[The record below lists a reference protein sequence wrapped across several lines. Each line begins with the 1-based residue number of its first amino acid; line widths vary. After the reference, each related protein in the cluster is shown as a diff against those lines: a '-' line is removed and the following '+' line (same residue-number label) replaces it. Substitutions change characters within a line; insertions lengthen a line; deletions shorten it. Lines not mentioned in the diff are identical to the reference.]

1 MADKPN
7 PTFKSR
13 LRSPADETWR
23 ECVLDTEP
31 LIALDPAWPKMTLPE
46 VEAALTG
53 PGGRF
58 EMETVTINGVPT
70 RTWKNAP
77 PSLAWL
83 AQASRA
89 HGERVFTIYEDE
101 RVTYDANFRAVATL
115 ANKLQEM
122 GIGKGDRVG
131 LAMRNLPEWPVIFF
145 AVVSIGAI
153 VVPLNAWWTAG
164 ELEYGIDDSGARLL
178 FVDDER
184 YQRLKAHAAPLPAME
199 RMIVSRASA
208 ALDDS
213 ALRLEELIGTPHDYA
228 TLPEVGFPAVEIAP
242 DDEATI
248 FYTSGTT
255 GNPKGALG
263 THRNMT
269 TNIMS
274 GGYNGARS
282 LLRRGEEIPA
292 PTPRVTLTVI
302 PLFHVTAC
310 SAGMMGSIAAGS
322 SLIFMRKWDTV
333 RAMEIIEREKVN
345 ITGGVPTVAWQI
357 LEHPDR
363 PKYDLSSLEAIAY
376 GGAPS
381 APELVK
387 RIHTEFGALPGNGWG
402 MTETMA
408 TVTGHS
414 SEDYL
419 NRPTSAGPPVPV
431 ADLKIMDEEG
441 VNELP
446 IGEVGELWARGPMIV
461 KGYWN
466 KPEATAATFID
477 GWVRT
482 GDLARV
488 DEEGFVYIVDRA
500 KDMIIRGGENIY
512 SSEVEN
518 VLYAHPAVTDCAL
531 IGIPHRTLGEEPAA
545 VVHLAPGM
553 EATEAELQAWVRERL
568 AIFKTPV
575 AIRFVHETLP
585 RNANG
590 KILKKDLKV
599 LFEDRVGQAA

>member
-1 MADKPN
+1 M
-7 PTFKSR
+7 
-13 LRSPADETWR
+13 
-23 ECVLDTEP
+23 DTEP
-31 LIALDPAWPKMTLPE
+31 LIALDPAWPKMTLAE
-46 VEAALTG
+46 VEAALTA
-53 PGGRF
+53 PGARF
-58 EMETVTINGVPT
+58 EMETIAINGVPT
-70 RTWKNAP
+70 RVWKHAP
-77 PSLAWL
+77 PTLAWL

-89 HGERVFTIYEDE
+89 HGARLFTIYEDE

-115 ANKLQEM
+115 AGKLQEM
-122 GIGKGDRVG
+122 GVAKGDRVA

-145 AVVSIGAI
+145 AAASIGAI

-164 ELEYGIDDSGARLL
+164 ELEYGIDDSGAVLL

-184 YQRLKAHAAPLPAME
+184 YQRLRAHDAPLPALE
-199 RMIVSRASA
+199 RMIVARAASV
-208 ALDDS
+208 LDGP
-213 ALRLEELIGTPHDYA
+213 AVRLEDLIGTPHDYA
-228 TLPEVGFPAVEIAP
+228 TLPEVALPVVEIAP
-242 DDEATI
+242 DDDATI

-255 GNPKGALG
+255 GHPKGALG
-263 THRNMT
+263 THRNLMS
-269 TNIMS
+269 NIMS
-274 GGYNGARS
+274 SGYTAARS
-282 LLRRGEEIPA
+282 LLRRGEELPA
-292 PTPRVTLTVI
+292 APLPRTTLTVI

-310 SAGMMGSIAAGS
+310 SAAMMGSIAAGS

-345 ITGGVPTVAWQI
+345 ITGGVPTVAWQL

-363 PKYDLSSLEAIAY
+363 GKYDLSSLEAIAY

-381 APELVK
+381 APELVR
-387 RIHTEFGALPGNGWG
+387 RIHSEFGALPGNGWG

-431 ADLKIMDEEG
+431 ADLKIMAEDG
-441 VNELP
+441 VTELAV
-446 IGEVGELWARGPMIV
+446 GEVGELWARGPMIV

-466 KPEATAATFID
+466 RPDATRETFVE

-482 GDLARV
+482 GDLARL
-488 DEEGFVYIVDRA
+488 DEEGFLFVVDRA

-545 VVHLAPGM
+545 VVHLAPGTT
-553 EATEAELQAWVRERL
+553 ATEAELQAWVRERL

-575 AIRFVHETLP
+575 AVRFVHETLP

-590 KILKKDLKV
+590 KILKKDLKA
-599 LFEDRVGQAA
+599 LFEDRVGVAA

>member
-1 MADKPN
+1 M
-7 PTFKSR
+7 
-13 LRSPADETWR
+13 
-23 ECVLDTEP
+23 DTEP
-31 LIALDPAWPKMTLPE
+31 LIALDPAWPKMSLAE
-46 VEAALTG
+46 VEAALTA
-53 PGGRF
+53 PGQPF
-58 EMETVTINGVPT
+58 EMDSVVINGVAT
-70 RTWKNAP
+70 RVWKNAP

-83 AQASRA
+83 VQASRA
-89 HGERVFTIYEDE
+89 HGERPFTIYEDE
-101 RVTYDANFRAVATL
+101 RVSYDANFLAVATL
-115 ANKLQEM
+115 AARLREM
-122 GIGKGDRVG
+122 GIAKGDRVA

-145 AVVSIGAI
+145 AVASIGAI

-164 ELEYGIDDSGARLL
+164 ELDYGINDSGARLL

-184 YQRLKAHAAPLPAME
+184 YQRLRAHDPDMPALE
-199 RMIVSRASA
+199 RMIVARASVP
-208 ALDDS
+208 LDARAS
-213 ALRLEELIGTPHDYA
+213 RLEDLIGTPHDYA
-228 TLPEVGFPAVEIAP
+228 TLPDAALPAAAIAP
-242 DDEATI
+242 DDDATI

-255 GNPKGALG
+255 GHPKGALG
-263 THRNMT
+263 THRNLMS
-269 TNIMS
+269 NILS
-274 GGYNGARS
+274 GAYNAARS
-282 LLRRGEEIPA
+282 LLRRGDPIPA

-345 ITGGVPTVAWQI
+345 ITGGVPTIAWQI

-363 PKYDLSSLEAIAY
+363 DKYDLSSLEAIAY

-381 APELVK
+381 APELVR
-387 RIHTEFGALPGNGWG
+387 RIHSEFGALPANGWG

-446 IGEVGELWARGPMIV
+446 VGEVGELWARGPMIV

-531 IGIPHRTLGEEPAA
+531 VGIPHRTLGEEPAA

-590 KILKKDLKV
+590 KILKKDLKI
-599 LFEDRVGQAA
+599 LFEDRVGVAA